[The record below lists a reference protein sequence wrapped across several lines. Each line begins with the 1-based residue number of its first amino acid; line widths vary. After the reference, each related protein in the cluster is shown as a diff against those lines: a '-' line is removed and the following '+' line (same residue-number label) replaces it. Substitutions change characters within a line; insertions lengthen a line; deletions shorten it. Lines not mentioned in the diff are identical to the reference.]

1 VYYIG
6 HSIINKFV
14 SVVITLTIAIAIIF
28 AIGLPYA
35 SGAYAQIATTTTP
48 PVAGINATTI
58 VNAINTKVK
67 LVYGDEDLHNAA
79 TGKK

>member
-1 VYYIG
+1 M
-6 HSIINKFV
+6 NKFV

-28 AIGLPYA
+28 AIGLP
-35 SGAYAQIATTTTP
+35 YAQIATTTTP

>member
-1 VYYIG
+1 MGCLCTV
-6 HSIINKFV
+6 
-14 SVVITLTIAIAIIF
+14 
-28 AIGLPYA
+28 
-35 SGAYAQIATTTTP
+35 ATTTTP